1 MKPDRQTPYL
11 APGAPASPRRQAL
24 VGLIVSLLSLVG
36 LWAGVDIDVS
46 PEAVGALLGAVATL
60 AGLVMDARAR
70 SEQARGVEALEA
82 QRAADLATLPPGAIA
97 GETTA
102 AQT

>member
-11 APGAPASPRRQAL
+11 APGAPTSPRRQAL

-36 LWAGVDIDVS
+36 LWAGVDLDIS
-46 PEAVGALLGAVATL
+46 PEAIAAVLGVLAT
-60 AGLVMDARAR
+60 AWGLVMDARAR

-82 QRAADLATLPPGAIA
+82 QRAADLSTLPPGAIA
-97 GETTA
+97 GDSMA
-102 AQT
+102 GQT